1 VAGLAGQEEL
11 LVFLLGACLVLVEI
25 FLVPGLVIP
34 GVLGIALMMG
44 SIFWAMVD
52 VWPTPDFE
60 WSMEIIRPPLWE
72 MLQTLGLVFLFGL
85 LVSKFLPKTPM
96 WKKLV
101 LSTTL
106 GSDGALKDNLQN
118 QEATNQL
125 IGKQGKSISE
135 LYPGGQIEIDGVR
148 YDARSDLGKIA
159 KGEKIVV
166 VKKSEF
172 ELVVKL
178 IDT

>member
-25 FLVPGLVIP
+25 FLVPGLVIS